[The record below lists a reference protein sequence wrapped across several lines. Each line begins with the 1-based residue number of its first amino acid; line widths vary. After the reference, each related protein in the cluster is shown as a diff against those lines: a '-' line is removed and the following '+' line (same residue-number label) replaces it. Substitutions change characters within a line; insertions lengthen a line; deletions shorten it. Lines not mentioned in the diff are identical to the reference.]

1 MIWNQTGFNQLDTMK
16 DSQGRYIL
24 QPDVIAPSGYALFG
38 APLQVSSDKLLTNT
52 GKAFPLIMGDLKQ
65 VVFVAKK

>member
-1 MIWNQTGFNQLDTMK
+1 M
-16 DSQGRYIL
+16 L

>member
-1 MIWNQTGFNQLDTMK
+1 MK

-24 QPDVIAPSGYALFG
+24 QPDVTAPSGYALFG
-38 APLQVSSDKLLTNT
+38 APLQVLSDKLLTST

-65 VVFVAKK
+65 AVFVAKT